1 MPPASEPHWKLNVAK
16 IVAIVTIT
24 LSAGAVVM
32 GKADKSEVDVIRER
46 TWAKADQGQVDN
58 LNDRL
63 RLAEIQAGRAD
74 ERYKAIENQL
84 AEANKRLQ
92 FLIENLVTG
101 KKGGEASANQG
112 SKTRLSGD
120 SGPGERSSPNT
131 SPVGPNPLSD
141 Q

>member
-1 MPPASEPHWKLNVAK
+1 MPPASEPHWKLNVGK
-16 IVAIVTIT
+16 IIVVVTFA
-24 LSAGAVVM
+24 LSAGAFVW
-32 GKADKSEVDVIRER
+32 GKADKSETEVIRER
-46 TWAKADQGQVDN
+46 MWSKANQSDVDD
-58 LNDRL
+58 LNKRHWL
-63 RLAEIQAGRAD
+63 SEIESARAS

-84 AEANKRLQ
+84 ATANKRLE

-112 SKTRLSGD
+112 SRTRLPGE